1 MYASGEHVLQGDT
14 VRGNSGEGEGE
25 ALKVIPNG
33 AVSGGI
39 EDALV
44 QWFAVY
50 EVSPG
55 YKSRKAPV
63 QVATQSLTFIC
74 RKTI

>member
-1 MYASGEHVLQGDT
+1 MYVNGEPAKVGDIVQGSGGDGEVLQ
-14 VRGNSGEGEGE
+14 
-25 ALKVIPNG
+25 VIPNG
-33 AVSGGI
+33 VVSGGV

-63 QVATQSLTFIC
+63 QVATQSLTFVR
-74 RKTI
+74 RKS